1 MYALGQ
7 QSSVVF
13 SNPPDGSPFTK
24 QSYSKHLSGEPQNL
38 ANPGVVALLSDRA
51 PESVVERR
59 RRRNL
64 HRLLMGED
72 TLREQLN
79 KASAQTTK
87 KDVCSSA
94 AVQFARASPAPRRIP
109 FNRKMKAD
117 SCAEFAQE
125 RLVMNNLVG
134 ETHQPGDPQ
143 ELFPPYAKCMH
154 RPEDNRRVTFS
165 SPLEAPPSKGREREP
180 MGGNDCDFSLVRP
193 RTTGFSP
200 GHVRTI
206 RYGRLGGPPRAH
218 MAATGRSSGRNKRRA
233 EDKKELL
240 QQRKKED
247 GTRPAYRA
255 AAVAAVG
262 GRHNAKVDGKAERPQ
277 SSTRRR
283 DAYSKELYAAIEA
296 ARIRAWAS
304 GEERVKKAERTQLAT
319 EVRALE
325 AFDLRRDQRELDNK
339 TGKRSL
345 PSKSAY
351 VRKCSAMTA
360 ATVRTVGA
368 MTAATLSRPLK

>member
-1 MYALGQ
+1 
-7 QSSVVF
+7 
-13 SNPPDGSPFTK
+13 
-24 QSYSKHLSGEPQNL
+24 
-38 ANPGVVALLSDRA
+38 
-51 PESVVERR
+51 
-59 RRRNL
+59 
-64 HRLLMGED
+64 
-72 TLREQLN
+72 
-79 KASAQTTK
+79 
-87 KDVCSSA
+87 
-94 AVQFARASPAPRRIP
+94 
-109 FNRKMKAD
+109 
-117 SCAEFAQE
+117 
-125 RLVMNNLVG
+125 
-134 ETHQPGDPQ
+134 
-143 ELFPPYAKCMH
+143 
-154 RPEDNRRVTFS
+154 
-165 SPLEAPPSKGREREP
+165 
-180 MGGNDCDFSLVRP
+180 
-193 RTTGFSP
+193 
-200 GHVRTI
+200 
-206 RYGRLGGPPRAH
+206 

-283 DAYSKELYAAIEA
+283 DAYSKELYVAIEA